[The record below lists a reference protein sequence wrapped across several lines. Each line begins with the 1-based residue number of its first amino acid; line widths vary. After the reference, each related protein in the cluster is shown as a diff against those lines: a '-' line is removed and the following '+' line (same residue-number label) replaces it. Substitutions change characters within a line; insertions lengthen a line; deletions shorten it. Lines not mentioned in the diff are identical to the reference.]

1 MEIFLILLG
10 PILFFSPFVIFG
22 IINAKKKNEWG
33 DKLNEIDKTLN
44 SQEFTTSKVFRHKG
58 NEFEVAIDATQ
69 RKFCYIEA
77 KTAKKTFYS
86 YDDVISVEIVK
97 DGVIVSTKSTTSTI
111 GRAAVGGLL
120 AGGVGA
126 VIGGSTAKTTTTNEV
141 HKIVV
146 KVHLRNI
153 ECPTLNMVIFDGIME
168 EDAELMDEARSLMDI
183 FVVIV
188 DDVNRKHIEE
198 EHNRVLN
205 QVNVQKE
212 NVADELLK
220 YASLKE
226 KGIISEQEFET
237 LKAKLLS

>member
-1 MEIFLILLG
+1 
-10 PILFFSPFVIFG
+10 
-22 IINAKKKNEWG
+22 
-33 DKLNEIDKTLN
+33 
-44 SQEFTTSKVFRHKG
+44 
-58 NEFEVAIDATQ
+58 
-69 RKFCYIEA
+69 
-77 KTAKKTFYS
+77 
-86 YDDVISVEIVK
+86 
-97 DGVIVSTKSTTSTI
+97 
-111 GRAAVGGLL
+111 
-120 AGGVGA
+120 
-126 VIGGSTAKTTTTNEV
+126 
-141 HKIVV
+141 
-146 KVHLRNI
+146 
-153 ECPTLNMVIFDGIME
+153 MVIFDGIME